1 MINQSSKKSNK
12 YVCIECMEQVDCLFV
27 EFNKGN
33 GNIKL
38 TRCQRCGHVA
48 DKYIEYELILVL
60 IDVVLHRKPAFRHLF
75 YNRDAPISINQLR
88 SVQFLIFTA
97 IFADVALKTIILNT
111 SRLFSHK
118 LSGFMEFLSLILLC
132 TLEHSTFIMI
142 MFAMLYIKPI
152 PRLNQSSKVNM
163 NRIVYISIAFPEI
176 LKYGTCMLQIFETE
190 PIVLFLCGGLI
201 TSIQYISLQS
211 VTNLNSSRILLGT
224 IFALILRVYIRT
236 YFFNLQ
242 EIWTL
247 GII

>member
-1 MINQSSKKSNK
+1 MLRKGF
-12 YVCIECMEQVDCLFV
+12 VCIECMEQVDSLFV

-48 DKYIEYELILVL
+48 DKYIEYELILVF

-75 YNRDAPISINQLR
+75 YNRDASSSINQLR
-88 SVQFLIFTA
+88 SIQVLLFTA
-97 IFADVALKTIILNT
+97 IFSNVVLKTIVLNT

-118 LSGFMEFLSLILLC
+118 LSGFMEFLSLMLLC
-132 TLEHSTFIMI
+132 SLEHLTFIMI

-152 PRLNQSSKVNM
+152 PRLNITSKVNM
-163 NRIVYISIAFPEI
+163 NRIVYLSIAFPEI
-176 LKYGTCMLQIFETE
+176 LKCGTCVLQMFETE

-211 VTNLNSSRILLGT
+211 ISNLHSSRILIGT
-224 IFALILRVYIRT
+224 IVALILRVYIRT
-236 YFFNLQ
+236 YFFSLQ
-242 EIWTL
+242 EIWSL